1 MLFDPLG
8 GMEIMGAMVIRGGT
22 DIRGGTG
29 ILPVTIQPVP
39 TKPEEALLNNE
50 MILRVLWN
58 GYLARF

>member
-1 MLFDPLG
+1 
-8 GMEIMGAMVIRGGT
+8 MEIMGAMVIRGGT